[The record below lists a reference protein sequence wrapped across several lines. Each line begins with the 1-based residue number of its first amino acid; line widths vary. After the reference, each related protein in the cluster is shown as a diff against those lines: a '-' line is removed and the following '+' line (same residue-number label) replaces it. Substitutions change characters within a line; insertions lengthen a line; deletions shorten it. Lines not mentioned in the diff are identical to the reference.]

1 MCWPAATIRRGTV
14 FVTLA
19 PPHRTS
25 ALKSGHRVLNPW
37 SDSGRQMD
45 SVDIMRSIVVAA
57 TASLAVAC
65 AGPGLRGDAVAI
77 PDEALLSGEI
87 LFGKAVETGSIADP
101 GMFELDDAMR
111 AFVARNV
118 DGSNAARERMR
129 RLLSAMIE
137 SGLMSLDYDDAKTK
151 TARQTF
157 HDRVGNCMSFTA
169 LFVALAREADLDVT
183 FQTVEVPPIWYADS
197 DLVILNNHVN
207 ALVKQNFGSRVVV
220 DFNVT
225 ELKGEYDTHEVSDE
239 YALALYFNNVAMDA
253 LRHGDL
259 EQSFRLLKKSIE
271 TYPDIAGNWAN
282 LGVIYSRSNEDD
294 YAIAAYHKALDLD
307 KSHRPSLT
315 NLASIYKS
323 RGDGERAEYYAR
335 QVRRYQDQ
343 NPYYHYYHALAA
355 YNNGDL
361 EAAEE
366 RLARALD
373 LKDTE
378 HKFFQLQGLIA
389 ERHGDRNMA
398 LASFEQALDLA
409 VYSDA
414 RRIYDNKISLLSGRR

>member
-1 MCWPAATIRRGTV
+1 MNRGSLNIIRTAAIAAAAA
-14 FVTLA
+14 LSA
-19 PPHRTS
+19 ACASP
-25 ALKSGHRVLNPW
+25 ALK
-37 SDSGRQMD
+37 
-45 SVDIMRSIVVAA
+45 
-57 TASLAVAC
+57 
-65 AGPGLRGDAVAI
+65 
-77 PDEALLSGEI
+77 DEAVSVADAELLSGQV
-87 LFGKAVETGSIADP
+87 LFGRPVDTASIPDP
-101 GMFELDDAMR
+101 GIFELDDEMR
-111 AFVARNV
+111 AFVARHV
-118 DGSNAARERMR
+118 DGSRAGRERMR

-169 LFVALAREADLDVT
+169 LFVALAREADLDVA

-207 ALVKQNFGSRVVV
+207 ALVKQSFGSRVVV

-225 ELKGEYDTHEVSDE
+225 ELKGDYETREVSDE
-239 YALALYFNNVAMDA
+239 YALALYYNNVAMDA
-253 LRHGDL
+253 LRSGDL

-282 LGVIYSRSNEDD
+282 LGVIYSRSDEED
-294 YAIAAYHKALDLD
+294 YAIAAYMKALDLD
-307 KSHRPSLT
+307 VKHRPSLT
-315 NLASIYKS
+315 NLASIYQG
-323 RGDGERAEYYAR
+323 RGEPERAEYFAR

-361 EAAEE
+361 DTAEE
-366 RLARALD
+366 RLARAID
-373 LKDTE
+373 LKKTE

-389 ERHGDRNMA
+389 ERHGDRKMA
-398 LASFEQALDLA
+398 LESFEQALGLA

-414 RRIYDNKISLLSGRR
+414 RRIYDNKISLLSGKR

>member
-1 MCWPAATIRRGTV
+1 MIAT
-14 FVTLA
+14 
-19 PPHRTS
+19 
-25 ALKSGHRVLNPW
+25 
-37 SDSGRQMD
+37 
-45 SVDIMRSIVVAA
+45 

-65 AGPGLRGDAVAI
+65 AGPALKDAPASV
-77 PDEALLSGEI
+77 PEQALLSGAI
-87 LFGKAVETGSIADP
+87 LFGEPVETASIPDP
-101 GMFELDDAMR
+101 GMFELDDEMR
-111 AFVARNV
+111 AFVAGHV
-118 DGSNAARERMR
+118 DGSRASRERMR

-197 DLVILNNHVN
+197 DLIILNNHVN
-207 ALVKQNFGSRVVV
+207 ALVKQRFGSRVVV

-225 ELKGEYDTHEVSDE
+225 ELKGDYERHEVSDE
-239 YALALYFNNVAMDA
+239 YALALYYNNVAMDA
-253 LRHGDL
+253 LRKGDL
-259 EQSFRLLKKSIE
+259 ENSFRLLKKSIE

-282 LGVIYSRSNEDD
+282 LGVIYSRSDADD

-315 NLASIYKS
+315 NLASIYQG
-323 RGDGERAEYYAR
+323 RGDRERAEYYAR

-361 EAAEE
+361 ETAEE
-366 RLARALD
+366 RLARAID

-398 LASFEQALDLA
+398 LESFEQALDLA

-414 RRIYDNKISLLSGRR
+414 RRIYDNKISLLSRKR

>member
-1 MCWPAATIRRGTV
+1 MQPEDGMEQGSFNIII
-14 FVTLA
+14 
-19 PPHRTS
+19 
-25 ALKSGHRVLNPW
+25 
-37 SDSGRQMD
+37 
-45 SVDIMRSIVVAA
+45 SVSVAA
-57 TASLAVAC
+57 AAILATAC
-65 AGPGLRGDAVAI
+65 AGPALRQDAVTV
-77 PDEALLSGEI
+77 PEQDLLSGEV
-87 LFGKAVETGSIADP
+87 LFGRPIETASIPDP
-101 GMFELDDAMR
+101 GMFELDEDMR
-111 AFVARNV
+111 AFVAEHV
-118 DGSNAARERMR
+118 DGSRAGRERMR

-151 TARQTF
+151 TARRTF

-169 LFVALAREADLDVT
+169 LFVALAREANLDVT

-207 ALVKQNFGSRVVV
+207 ALVKHNFGSRVVV

-225 ELKGEYDTHEVSDE
+225 ELKGDYETREVSDE
-239 YALALYFNNVAMDA
+239 YALALYYNNVAMDA
-253 LRHGDL
+253 LRIGDI

-294 YAIAAYHKALDLD
+294 YAIAAFHKALDLD
-307 KSHRPSLT
+307 RKHRPSLT
-315 NLASIYKS
+315 NLASIYQG
-323 RGDGERAEYYAR
+323 RGESERAEYYAR

-361 EAAEE
+361 ESAEK
-366 RLARALD
+366 RLARAID

-389 ERHGDRNMA
+389 EHHGDRKMA
-398 LASFEQALDLA
+398 LESFEQALDLA
-409 VYSDA
+409 VFSDA
-414 RRIYDNKISLLSGRR
+414 RRMYDNKISLLSGKR

>member
-1 MCWPAATIRRGTV
+1 
-14 FVTLA
+14 
-19 PPHRTS
+19 
-25 ALKSGHRVLNPW
+25 
-37 SDSGRQMD
+37 MD
-45 SVDIMRSIVVAA
+45 SFNIIKTAGITAA
-57 TASLAVAC
+57 ALLATAC
-65 AGPGLRGDAVAI
+65 AGPGVREVGASI
-77 PDEALLSGEI
+77 SEPALLSGEV
-87 LFGKAVETGSIADP
+87 LFGRTIETGSVPDP
-101 GMFELDDAMR
+101 GMFELDDEMR
-111 AFVARNV
+111 AFVAENV
-118 DGSNAARERMR
+118 DGSRAGRERMR

-169 LFVALAREADLDVT
+169 LFVALAREADLEVR

-207 ALVKQNFGSRVVV
+207 ALIKQNFGSRVVV

-225 ELKGEYDTHEVSDE
+225 ELKGDYNTREVSDE
-239 YALALYFNNVAMDA
+239 YALALYYNNKAMDA
-253 LRHGDL
+253 LRDDDL
-259 EQSFRLLKKSIE
+259 ETSFRLLKKSIE

-282 LGVIYSRSNEDD
+282 LGVIYSRSNEYD

-307 KSHRPSLT
+307 RKHRPSLT
-315 NLASIYKS
+315 NLASIHRS
-323 RGDGERAEYYAR
+323 RGNAEEAEYYAR

-361 EAAEE
+361 ATAEVRLE
-366 RLARALD
+366 RAIE
-373 LKDTE
+373 LKESE
-378 HKFFQLQGLIA
+378 HKFYQLQGLIA
-389 ERHGDRNMA
+389 ERHGDRKMA
-398 LASFEQALDLA
+398 LESFEHALDLA

-414 RRIYDNKISLLSGRR
+414 RRMYDNKISLLSGKR

>member
-1 MCWPAATIRRGTV
+1 MK
-14 FVTLA
+14 LQLD
-19 PPHRTS
+19 S
-25 ALKSGHRVLNPW
+25 SGKME
-37 SDSGRQMD
+37 SF
-45 SVDIMRSIVVAA
+45 DIMRNILV
-57 TASLAVAC
+57 TASASLVVAC
-65 AGPGLRGDAVAI
+65 AGTAPRDDAVSI
-77 PDEALLSGEI
+77 PEQALLSGEI
-87 LFGKAVETGSIADP
+87 LFGTPIETRSIADP
-101 GMFELDDAMR
+101 GMFELDDEMR
-111 AFVARNV
+111 AFVAEHV
-118 DGSNAARERMR
+118 DGSRAGRERMR

-151 TARQTF
+151 TARHTF

-169 LFVALAREADLDVT
+169 LFVALAREADLDVR

-197 DLVILNNHVN
+197 DLIILNNHVN
-207 ALVKQNFGSRVVV
+207 ALVKQSFGSRIVV

-225 ELKGEYDTHEVSDE
+225 ELKGDYETHEVSDE
-239 YALALYFNNVAMDA
+239 YALALYYNNVAMDA
-253 LRHGDL
+253 LRKGDL

-282 LGVIYSRSNEDD
+282 LGVIYSRSEEDD

-315 NLASIYKS
+315 NLASIYQS
-323 RGDGERAEYYAR
+323 RGDSERSEYYAR

-361 EAAEE
+361 EAADE
-366 RLARALD
+366 RLERAID

-378 HKFFQLQGLIA
+378 HKFYKLQGLIA
-389 ERHGDRNMA
+389 ERYGDRKAA
-398 LASFEQALDLA
+398 LESFEHALDLA

-414 RRIYDNKISLLSGRR
+414 RRIYDNKISLLNSKR

>member
-1 MCWPAATIRRGTV
+1 
-14 FVTLA
+14 
-19 PPHRTS
+19 
-25 ALKSGHRVLNPW
+25 
-37 SDSGRQMD
+37 MD
-45 SVDIMRSIVVAA
+45 SVNIIRQTTILTIAA
-57 TASLAVAC
+57 LATAC
-65 AGPGLRGDAVAI
+65 AGPGLKDDAASVA
-77 PDEALLSGEI
+77 DADLLSGELI
-87 LFGKAVETGSIADP
+87 FGEPLDTGSITDP
-101 GMFELDDAMR
+101 GMFELDDAMK
-111 AFVARNV
+111 AFVAENV
-118 DGSNAARERMR
+118 DGSRAGRERMR
-129 RLLSAMIE
+129 RLLSAMVE
-137 SGLMSLDYDDAKTK
+137 SGLMSLDYDDARTK

-169 LFVALAREADLDVT
+169 LFVALAREADLEVT

-225 ELKGEYDTHEVSDE
+225 ELKGDYETREVSDE
-239 YALALYFNNVAMDA
+239 YALALYYNNVAMDA
-253 LRHGDL
+253 LRKGDL

-282 LGVIYSRSNEDD
+282 LGVIYSRSDEDD

-307 KSHRPSLT
+307 RKHRPSLT
-315 NLASIYKS
+315 NLASIYQG
-323 RGDGERAEYYAR
+323 RGDSERAEYHAR

-361 EAAEE
+361 DTAEE
-366 RLARALD
+366 RLGRAIE
-373 LKDTE
+373 LKETE
-378 HKFFQLQGLIA
+378 HKFYQLQGLIA
-389 ERHGDRNMA
+389 ERYGDRKTA
-398 LASFEQALDLA
+398 LESFEQALDLA

-414 RRIYDNKISLLSGRR
+414 RRMYDSKISLLTGKR

>member
-1 MCWPAATIRRGTV
+1 
-14 FVTLA
+14 
-19 PPHRTS
+19 
-25 ALKSGHRVLNPW
+25 
-37 SDSGRQMD
+37 MD
-45 SVDIMRSIVVAA
+45 SVNIIRQATILTIAA
-57 TASLAVAC
+57 LAMAC
-65 AGPGLRGDAVAI
+65 AGPGLKDDAASVA
-77 PDEALLSGEI
+77 DADLLSGKLI
-87 LFGKAVETGSIADP
+87 FGEPLDTGSITDP
-101 GMFELDDAMR
+101 GMFQLDDDMK
-111 AFVARNV
+111 AFVAENV
-118 DGSNAARERMR
+118 DGSRAGRERMR
-129 RLLSAMIE
+129 RLLSAMVE

-169 LFVALAREADLDVT
+169 LFVALAREADLEVT

-225 ELKGEYDTHEVSDE
+225 ELKGDYETREVSDE
-239 YALALYFNNVAMDA
+239 YALALYYNNVAMDA
-253 LRHGDL
+253 LRKGDL

-282 LGVIYSRSNEDD
+282 LGVIYSRSDEDD

-307 KSHRPSLT
+307 RKHRPSLT
-315 NLASIYKS
+315 NLASIYQG
-323 RGDGERAEYYAR
+323 RGDSERAEYHAR

-361 EAAEE
+361 DTAEE
-366 RLARALD
+366 RLGRAIE
-373 LKDTE
+373 LKETE
-378 HKFFQLQGLIA
+378 HKFYQLQGLIA
-389 ERHGDRNMA
+389 ERYGDRKTA
-398 LASFEQALDLA
+398 LESFEQALDLA

-414 RRIYDNKISLLSGRR
+414 RRMYDNKISLLTGKR

>member
-1 MCWPAATIRRGTV
+1 MAGSIYIIKKLSITAAAV
-14 FVTLA
+14 LA
-19 PPHRTS
+19 
-25 ALKSGHRVLNPW
+25 A
-37 SDSGRQMD
+37 
-45 SVDIMRSIVVAA
+45 
-57 TASLAVAC
+57 AC
-65 AGPGLRGDAVAI
+65 ASQGLNHDAVSVA
-77 PDEALLSGEI
+77 EKELLSGAV
-87 LFGKAVETGSIADP
+87 LFGTPVETASIPDP
-101 GMFELDDAMR
+101 GMFELDNEMR
-111 AFVARNV
+111 AFVAEHV
-118 DGSNAARERMR
+118 DGSRAGRERMR

-137 SGLMSLDYDDAKTK
+137 SGLMSLDYNDAKTK

-169 LFVALAREADLDVT
+169 LFVALAREADLDVR

-207 ALVKQNFGSRVVV
+207 ALIKQNFGSRVVV

-225 ELKGEYDTHEVSDE
+225 ELKGDYETREVSDE
-239 YALALYFNNVAMDA
+239 YALALYYNNVAMDA
-253 LRHGDL
+253 LRKGDL
-259 EQSFRLLKKSIE
+259 ERSFRLLKKSIE

-294 YAIAAYHKALDLD
+294 YAIAAYMKALDLD
-307 KSHRPSLT
+307 GKHRPSLT
-315 NLASIYKS
+315 NLASIYQG
-323 RGDGERAEYYAR
+323 RGDHERADYFAR

-361 EAAEE
+361 ATAEE
-366 RLARALD
+366 RLARAIE

-389 ERHGDRNMA
+389 ERHGDRKMA
-398 LASFEQALDLA
+398 LESFEQALDLA

-414 RRIYDNKISLLSGRR
+414 RRVYDNKISLLTGKR

>member
-1 MCWPAATIRRGTV
+1 
-14 FVTLA
+14 
-19 PPHRTS
+19 
-25 ALKSGHRVLNPW
+25 
-37 SDSGRQMD
+37 MD
-45 SVDIMRSIVVAA
+45 SFNIIKGTAITAA
-57 TASLAVAC
+57 ALLAAGC
-65 AGPGLRGDAVAI
+65 AGLGARDDAASI
-77 PDEALLSGEI
+77 PEPALLSGEV
-87 LFGKAVETGSIADP
+87 LFGKTIETGAIPDP
-101 GMFELDDAMR
+101 GMFELDDEMR
-111 AFVARNV
+111 AFVAEHV
-118 DGSNAARERMR
+118 DGSRAGRERMR

-169 LFVALAREADLDVT
+169 LFVALAREADLDVR

-225 ELKGEYDTHEVSDE
+225 ELKGDYETHEVSDK
-239 YALALYFNNVAMDA
+239 YALALYYNNKAMDA
-253 LRHGDL
+253 LRNEDT
-259 EQSFRLLKKSIE
+259 ETSFRLLKKSIE

-282 LGVIYSRSNEDD
+282 LGVIYSRSDEDD

-307 KSHRPSLT
+307 RKHRPSLT
-315 NLASIYKS
+315 NLASIYRS
-323 RGDGERAEYYAR
+323 RGNSEQAEYYAR

-361 EAAEE
+361 VTAEE
-366 RLARALD
+366 RLERAIE
-373 LKDTE
+373 LKDSE

-389 ERHGDRNMA
+389 ARQGDRKVA
-398 LASFEQALDLA
+398 LASFEHALDLA

-414 RRIYDNKISLLSGRR
+414 RRMYDNKIALLNGKR